1 MEILKGAEVLLTTC
15 SNCGKD
21 EKIAIVTDPT
31 SYEAAKALYDAAKDF
46 KNKSL
51 LLMDERNMHGQE
63 PTDLIAAAMLEA
75 DVIFGAT
82 KFSLFHSNARR
93 KAVEA
98 GARFVNMADYDV
110 DMLKSGGL
118 FADFEKIGETCTKIA
133 EVLEGKK
140 TCTVTSK
147 NGTNF
152 TCSIADRAPNPQYGR
167 SLKKNS
173 SSSPPDIE
181 CATCAVEN
189 TGNGIIVVDGS
200 IPHPL
205 LGVIKEPIKL
215 TVENSLVTKVE
226 GGKEAEI
233 LKKIWEEANDPN
245 VYNIG
250 EIGIG
255 LNDECDLIGKM
266 LEDEGCYGTLHF
278 GAGDNIGFGGKV
290 KSKYHLDLIIKNPHM
305 SVDGVKIL
313 VDGNVVL

>member
-1 MEILKGAEVLLTTC
+1 M
-15 SNCGKD
+15 
-21 EKIAIVTDPT
+21 T
-31 SYEAAKALYDAAKDF
+31 S
-46 KNKSL
+46 
-51 LLMDERNMHGQE
+51 Q
-63 PTDLIAAAMLEA
+63 
-75 DVIFGAT
+75 
-82 KFSLFHSNARR
+82 
-93 KAVEA
+93 
-98 GARFVNMADYDV
+98 
-110 DMLKSGGL
+110 
-118 FADFEKIGETCTKIA
+118 
-133 EVLEGKK
+133 
-140 TCTVTSK
+140 

-215 TVENSLVTKVE
+215 TVENSLVTKIE
-226 GGKEAEI
+226 GGKEAET

-255 LNDECDLIGKM
+255 LNDECALIGKCLKM
-266 LEDEGCYGTLHF
+266 KAAMEPCILEQATILALVERLKV
-278 GAGDNIGFGGKV
+278 NIIWISSS
-290 KSKYHLDLIIKNPHM
+290 KSEYEC
-305 SVDGVKIL
+305 
-313 VDGNVVL
+313 

>member
-63 PTDLIAAAMLEA
+63 PTDLVAAAMLEA

-118 FADFEKIGETCTKIA
+118 FADFEKSAKLVQRLQKSWKA
-133 EVLEGKK
+133 RKLVL
-140 TCTVTSK
+140 
-147 NGTNF
+147 
-152 TCSIADRAPNPQYGR
+152 
-167 SLKKNS
+167 
-173 SSSPPDIE
+173 
-181 CATCAVEN
+181 
-189 TGNGIIVVDGS
+189 
-200 IPHPL
+200 
-205 LGVIKEPIKL
+205 
-215 TVENSLVTKVE
+215 
-226 GGKEAEI
+226 
-233 LKKIWEEANDPN
+233 
-245 VYNIG
+245 
-250 EIGIG
+250 
-255 LNDECDLIGKM
+255 
-266 LEDEGCYGTLHF
+266 
-278 GAGDNIGFGGKV
+278 
-290 KSKYHLDLIIKNPHM
+290 
-305 SVDGVKIL
+305 
-313 VDGNVVL
+313 